1 MTKYKIFN
9 VLAVFMIGFGMLIGI
24 IFPFF
29 VLLVT
34 NVDAA
39 TVINPLFFILCITAG
54 IIVGIFNIFLAKK
67 IVGAKLKALGTH
79 MTKVE
84 RRLLE
89 RTNEKTVANCL
100 TADCFIDVLT
110 NDEIGAAA
118 NSFNSLVSALQ
129 KSFSTEESVKKFNEM
144 LSSKLELDKLAT
156 AALVSLLENMNAL
169 AGAIIIEKEGELQ
182 LLSASGISAPESL
195 VENHT
200 VWQVFQNKK
209 RLCLELPEDIELNGV
224 LLNFRPRHVLAEP
237 IIYKGVVL
245 GVIVI
250 AGGEVFS
257 QEKKSDIELYAQG
270 LSLALKNAVTHDQL
284 QKLAANDP
292 LTGVLN
298 RRFGL
303 IRLQDEFSRAIRT
316 SQPLGVLIIDID
328 HFKNVNDTYG
338 HLVGDKILI
347 MMTKTAKSALREGD
361 VFLRYG
367 GEEFAVILPG
377 ASPDDTTK
385 IAERIRRYIED
396 AAFTYN
402 LQEIKITVSIG
413 GTSFPT
419 NNVDSFNQLFEIADK
434 NLYKAKENGRNLVVV
449 Q

>member
-9 VLAVFMIGFGMLIGI
+9 VLAVFMIGFGMLIGV

-34 NVDAA
+34 DVTVE
-39 TVINPLFFILCITAG
+39 TVINPLFFTLCIMAG
-54 IIVGIFNIFLAKK
+54 IIVGIFNIFLAKT
-67 IVGAKLKALGTH
+67 IVGAKLKRLGAH

-84 RRLLE
+84 KRLLD
-89 RTNEKTVANCL
+89 RSNTNKVANCL
-100 TADCFIDVLT
+100 TADCFIEVLN

-118 NSFNSLVSALQ
+118 SAFNSLVSALQ
-129 KSFSTEESVKKFNEM
+129 KAFSTEEAVKQFNEM

-156 AALVSLLENMNAL
+156 GALTSLLANMNAL

-182 LLSASGISAPESL
+182 LLSANGISNPESL
-195 VENHT
+195 VDNHT
-200 VWQVFQNKK
+200 VWQVFQNKE
-209 RLCLELPEDIELNGV
+209 RLCLEFSEDIELNGI
-224 LLNFRPRHVLAEP
+224 LLNFRPRHILAEP
-237 IIYKGVVL
+237 ILYKGVVL
-245 GVIVI
+245 GVIII
-250 AGGEVFS
+250 AGNDVFS
-257 QEKKSDIELYAQG
+257 QEKKSDIELYSQG

-328 HFKNVNDTYG
+328 HFKSVNDTYG

-377 ASPDDTTK
+377 ASPSDTQK
-385 IAERIRRYIED
+385 IADRIRRYVED

-419 NNVDSFNQLFEIADK
+419 NNVESFNQLFEIADK
-434 NLYKAKENGRNLVVV
+434 NLYRAKENGRNLVVV
-449 Q
+449 E

>member
-1 MTKYKIFN
+1 M
-9 VLAVFMIGFGMLIGI
+9 
-24 IFPFF
+24 
-29 VLLVT
+29 
-34 NVDAA
+34 
-39 TVINPLFFILCITAG
+39 
-54 IIVGIFNIFLAKK
+54 
-67 IVGAKLKALGTH
+67 
-79 MTKVE
+79 
-84 RRLLE
+84 
-89 RTNEKTVANCL
+89 
-100 TADCFIDVLT
+100 
-110 NDEIGAAA
+110 
-118 NSFNSLVSALQ
+118 
-129 KSFSTEESVKKFNEM
+129 
-144 LSSKLELDKLAT
+144 
-156 AALVSLLENMNAL
+156 
-169 AGAIIIEKEGELQ
+169 
-182 LLSASGISAPESL
+182 
-195 VENHT
+195 
-200 VWQVFQNKK
+200 
-209 RLCLELPEDIELNGV
+209 
-224 LLNFRPRHVLAEP
+224 
-237 IIYKGVVL
+237 L

>member
-200 VWQVFQNKK
+200 VWQVFKT
-209 RLCLELPEDIELNGV
+209 
-224 LLNFRPRHVLAEP
+224 
-237 IIYKGVVL
+237 
-245 GVIVI
+245 
-250 AGGEVFS
+250 
-257 QEKKSDIELYAQG
+257 KSD
-270 LSLALKNAVTHDQL
+270 
-284 QKLAANDP
+284 
-292 LTGVLN
+292 
-298 RRFGL
+298 
-303 IRLQDEFSRAIRT
+303 
-316 SQPLGVLIIDID
+316 
-328 HFKNVNDTYG
+328 
-338 HLVGDKILI
+338 
-347 MMTKTAKSALREGD
+347 
-361 VFLRYG
+361 
-367 GEEFAVILPG
+367 FA
-377 ASPDDTTK
+377 
-385 IAERIRRYIED
+385 
-396 AAFTYN
+396 
-402 LQEIKITVSIG
+402 
-413 GTSFPT
+413 
-419 NNVDSFNQLFEIADK
+419 
-434 NLYKAKENGRNLVVV
+434 
-449 Q
+449 

>member
-1 MTKYKIFN
+1 M
-9 VLAVFMIGFGMLIGI
+9 
-24 IFPFF
+24 
-29 VLLVT
+29 
-34 NVDAA
+34 
-39 TVINPLFFILCITAG
+39 
-54 IIVGIFNIFLAKK
+54 GIFNIFLAKK